1 MYIYISCTYTH
12 VLYKNNHNTCIY
24 IYHIYTYF
32 VNVKN
37 IHTSH
42 WTCLLGRRSFSKTY
56 STVSLQPYG
65 FLCVWNVLSMTKFRF
80 HISCVANVYQS
91 HNTLVPNISSW
102 RLAWL
107 AVESLSSCRSRRRGS
122 CLQWN
127 LCMSMVGSA
136 DFQLA
141 KTWSLEML
149 DSFAFCRALAPKEL
163 YKPTCRGSTIYSGTF
178 TQNSGFQDISIMFM
192 SVDIYCKLLH
202 LVL

>member
-1 MYIYISCTYTH
+1 MY
-12 VLYKNNHNTCIY
+12 IY

-32 VNVKN
+32 VNVKH

-42 WTCLLGRRSFSKTY
+42 WTCLLGRRSFSKNILY
-56 STVSLQPYG
+56 SIPTTLWIFV
-65 FLCVWNVLSMTKFRF
+65 FVWNVLSMTRFRF

-91 HNTLVPNISSW
+91 HNTLLPVPNKSSW

-136 DFQLA
+136 EFQLA

-163 YKPTCRGSTIYSGTF
+163 YKPTCRGSTIYSGSF

-192 SVDIYCKLLH
+192 SVDIYL
-202 LVL
+202 